1 MLSLLPNPLTYR
13 MRTVEKEQ
21 LKTRQK
27 CLLVKE
33 RVQYFVSLL
42 KGKKKRKKNQM
53 DISSGSNFKLA

>member
-1 MLSLLPNPLTYR
+1 MSLLSNPLKYR

-27 CLLVKE
+27 YLLVKE

-42 KGKKKRKKNQM
+42 KGKKKRKKKK

>member
-1 MLSLLPNPLTYR
+1 MLSLLPNPLTCR

-42 KGKKKRKKNQM
+42 KGKKKRKKHKW
-53 DISSGSNFKLA
+53 I